1 MEILKNI
8 TKNKF
13 FFLLLVI
20 WILFNPIFLVTGY
33 MIVNGIPI
41 ETARDHFSEIEQFA
55 MGLYFI
61 FWLTY
66 GVIIFIRSIYLGVK
80 EAKKKF
86 SVEKEKTMD
95 EMIDEVWK
103 EHKKEKE
110 I

>member
-8 TKNKF
+8 SKNKF

-33 MIVNGIPI
+33 MIVNRIPI

-61 FWLTY
+61 FWLAY

-80 EAKKKF
+80 EAKTYFENKK
-86 SVEKEKTMD
+86 ETTIE
-95 EMIDEVWK
+95 ELIDEVWQ
-103 EHKKEKE
+103 EYYKEK
-110 I
+110 